1 MATIKEL
8 KEKVINAV
16 DGIDLSKLTLYDLST
31 VSNIIKTI
39 SQTDDDKFS
48 TAKYFNDLL
57 DKYSNTTKTSY
68 NTTIAD
74 LKERE

>member
-8 KEKVINAV
+8 KEKVLNAV

-31 VSNIIKTI
+31 VSNIVKTV
-39 SQTDDDKFS
+39 SETDDEKFS
-48 TAKYFNDLL
+48 TAKYCNELL
-57 DKYSNTTKTSY
+57 NKFSESTKTSY

-74 LKERE
+74 LKESE